1 MRLFVGIVPDKL
13 LCEVLQRQIGILR
26 TAGLE
31 RNFTAPENLHLTLAF
46 IGQTH
51 RLDDVIACLE
61 SIQMPAFVLSLWK
74 LGRFSQKGSDIYY
87 AGVQLN
93 SALSGLAVRIAAG
106 LRAKG
111 FILPE
116 RTFVPHIT
124 LCRTGVGCQ
133 AFDFSPYEAVSP
145 DGRMWVDT
153 FWLMCSE
160 RVQDRL
166 IYAPVYSKKL
176 IS

>member
-26 TAGLE
+26 TAGLQG
-31 RNFTAPENLHLTLAF
+31 NFTVPENLHLTLAF

-61 SIQMPAFVLSLWK
+61 SIQMPAFALSLWK
-74 LGRFSQKGSDIYY
+74 LGRFSQKDGDVYY
-87 AGVQLN
+87 AGVQPN
-93 SALSGLAVRIAAG
+93 SALSGLAAQIVFR
-106 LRAKG
+106 LRQEG
-111 FILPE
+111 FTLQE
-116 RTFVPHIT
+116 RTFLPHIT
-124 LCRTGVGCQ
+124 LCRTGRKCRE
-133 AFDFSPYEAVSP
+133 FNFFPYEDVP
-145 DGRMWVDT
+145 LDGRMWVDT

-160 RVQDRL
+160 RVRDRL
-166 IYAPVYSKKL
+166 IYTPVYSKKL